1 MNILNNPSKFQD
13 FHAIEV
19 VLEPS
24 TWIIALNFEAQI
36 TTRTSWKWLGPL
48 LLPCL
53 FLPFD
58 TFLPQKKHQNPG
70 PHPPSIK
77 TEAASFGG
85 AVGSKVVVSAVSS
98 SHSRDLRPTVAMGWS
113 VENSAWKKS
122 SSGNGMLKKLFNY
135 VLYIYIYIF
144 TYVDTI
150 YQYVIICVYKYMH
163 VCV

>member
-24 TWIIALNFEAQI
+24 TWIIALNFEVQI

-48 LLPCL
+48 FYHVFFCLLTL
-53 FLPFD
+53 FFSEKN
-58 TFLPQKKHQNPG
+58 TNPG
-70 PHPPSIK
+70 PHPPSIN

-113 VENSAWKKS
+113 VENSAWKKTTPEMGCS
-122 SSGNGMLKKLFNY
+122 KTFQLCT
-135 VLYIYIYIF
+135 IYIF
-144 TYVDTI
+144 MYVYNI
-150 YQYVIICVYKYMH
+150 SICVYKFIL
-163 VCV
+163 VCIDVSASLYL

>member
-24 TWIIALNFEAQI
+24 TWIIALNFEVQI

-48 LLPCL
+48 FYHVFFCLLTL
-53 FLPFD
+53 FFSEKN
-58 TFLPQKKHQNPG
+58 TNPG
-70 PHPPSIK
+70 PHPPSIN

-113 VENSAWKKS
+113 VENSAWKKTTPEMGCS
-122 SSGNGMLKKLFNY
+122 KTFQLCTI
-135 VLYIYIYIF
+135 YIYIYVCI
-144 TYVDTI
+144 
-150 YQYVIICVYKYMH
+150 QYINMCI
-163 VCV
+163 